1 MHNCIPIKPFRASWL
16 SINGHSCSREQI
28 PIRLSWG
35 MTIHKSQGLTL
46 LKIFVDLGRENSGGG
61 STFVALSRVKKID
74 DVFIVPVDWARL
86 QKINGKIM
94 IKLRIKEEKRL
105 RKLESKQ

>member
-1 MHNCIPIKPFRASWL
+1 
-16 SINGHSCSREQI
+16 
-28 PIRLSWG
+28 
-35 MTIHKSQGLTL
+35 MTILKSQGLTL
-46 LKIFVDLGRENSGGG
+46 LKIFVDLGRENSCGG

-94 IKLRIKEEKRL
+94 IKLRIKEEERL